1 MISKNSEI
9 FMFTQ
14 FHEKYVIRKLFI
26 FYEVQIMI
34 CGCVTDY
41 GNNWI
46 ECSKSIQSQ
55 NIQAI

>member
-1 MISKNSEI
+1 MISKNSEL

-41 GNNWI
+41 GNN
-46 ECSKSIQSQ
+46 
-55 NIQAI
+55 